1 MDAGKAG
8 NPKVMSKH
16 KRALLQK
23 YFATNAQIVWLFVKP
38 QTMDLVRFTTW
49 QDQVLVIFQ

>member
-16 KRALLQK
+16 KGALLQK

-38 QTMDLVRFTTW
+38 QTTDLVRFTTW